1 MFYISFKIF
10 LLLCEQLTQIWYA
23 VIIIDMC
30 SQEIR
35 TLEEVF
41 GF

>member
-1 MFYISFKIF
+1 MYYSKRF
-10 LLLCEQLTQIWYA
+10 LLPYEQLLQISYE

-35 TLEEVF
+35 TLEDILRL
-41 GF
+41 